1 MVQLEEKTEEGP
13 TGHAPGNGSRVLP
26 AQKLMGAPGCG
37 EHAVVKDGTVETEGL
52 EDFGQDIYAGY
63 SLQRRSVGKLYR
75 TLDQVTR
82 RLERCG

>member
-13 TGHAPGNGSRVLP
+13 TRHTPGNWSRVLP
-26 AQKLMGAPGCG
+26 AQKLMGAIGCG
-37 EHAVVKDGTVETEGL
+37 ERVVVKDCTFEIEGL

-63 SLQRRSVGKLYR
+63 SLQRRSVGKLFS

-82 RLERCG
+82 SLECCG